1 MSRSLGSAALAFAIA
16 ACVAGRAVAQTAPP
30 LVGPARDIARA
41 ALIDPVVF
49 DPLLTLPLST
59 LPQATIESYGRDV
72 SGTVHLGVRNGDDSY
87 AVTLSGPLSNGDGN
101 PTVID
106 QRAVRGH
113 TFLGID
119 LTNMIWRPK
128 AKPALAQQLGSDG
141 LLRLSRESRDQ
152 VARTIATTDAVDA
165 PWAVFM
171 NFSYKFS
178 RDEYTYT
185 DASTS
190 GRGAETHLND
200 TAAAL
205 VGAALFMRPDDP
217 GYFVGLSYTYS
228 AVFQEAD
235 ESASVQTRP
244 PVKVRGNLLR
254 IELRRSLKRARLGI
268 HPSWTY
274 DLNSR
279 VTTVDAATYL
289 MFAPLNPQGTKRST
303 RLYAGVRAGHQTGSG
318 GWFATA
324 FVGPVFGA
332 NP

>member
-1 MSRSLGSAALAFAIA
+1 MS
-16 ACVAGRAVAQTAPP
+16 AGRASAQTAPQ
-30 LVGPARDIARA
+30 LVGPARGIARA

-59 LPQATIESYGRDV
+59 TPQATIESHGRDV
-72 SGTVHLGVRNGDDSY
+72 SGTIHLGVRNGDDSY
-87 AVTLSGPLSNGDGN
+87 AVTLSGPLSNGDGDRAF
-101 PTVID
+101 ID
-106 QRAVRGH
+106 QRAVRGR
-113 TFLGID
+113 TFLGVD

-141 LLRLSRESRDQ
+141 FLRLGRESRDA
-152 VARTIATTDAVDA
+152 VARTITTTDAVDA

-185 DASTS
+185 DRSTS
-190 GRGAETHLND
+190 ARAAETHLND
-200 TAAAL
+200 IAAAL
-205 VGAALFMRPDDP
+205 VGAELLVRPNDP
-217 GYFVGLSYTYS
+217 GYFVGFSYTYS
-228 AVFQEAD
+228 AVFRDAD
-235 ESASVQTRP
+235 ETEGVQTRP
-244 PVKVRGNLLR
+244 PVKVRANLLR
-254 IELRRSLKRARLGI
+254 VELRRPLVRARLGI

-289 MFAPLNPQGTKRST
+289 MFAPVNPQRTKLST
-303 RLYAGVRAGHQTGSG
+303 RLYAGVRAGHQSGPG

-324 FVGPVFGA
+324 FVGPVFGGK
-332 NP
+332 P